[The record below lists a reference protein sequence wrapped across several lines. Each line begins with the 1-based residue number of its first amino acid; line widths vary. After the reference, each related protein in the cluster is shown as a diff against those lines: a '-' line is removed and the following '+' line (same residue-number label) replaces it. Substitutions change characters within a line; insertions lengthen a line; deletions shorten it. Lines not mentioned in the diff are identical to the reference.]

1 MKLVHSFWS
10 KPLLATTDPVE
21 RNQKLIVTLWCYASS
36 VAYAK
41 LHKLPIRLYADEAG
55 KQLLSFLPYDEILPL
70 TVPEFVSTSF
80 WAAGKF
86 STYMEMKP
94 GDLHIDGDVFIQE
107 AGAATLLKEA
117 CKKYDV
123 VVQCIENAENCNPD
137 AYNTVVHL
145 LNAFGITYNS
155 NAFEP
160 FHGAFNTGV
169 IGFNDMNLRDDYVRA
184 YFRTIEQ
191 VASQERGLIQCLKA
205 THSSPD
211 IVLEQQKLFEISANK
226 KVFCLLGSGASS
238 IEYSRVIGY
247 MHILAD
253 AKWENLDKIIS
264 QLSVVSPEMF
274 CLTMEQVNKHLY
286 QINRN
291 NE

>member
-1 MKLVHSFWS
+1 MKLVHSLWS

-21 RNQKLIVTLWCYASS
+21 RNKKLIVTLWCYASS

-41 LHKLPIRLYADEAG
+41 RHKLPIRLYADEAG

-70 TVPEFVSTSF
+70 TVPEFVPTSF

-86 STYMEMKP
+86 SAYMEMKP

-107 AGAATLLKEA
+107 AGAASLLREA

-123 VVQCIENAENCNPD
+123 VVQCIENAGNCSSE
-137 AYNTVVHL
+137 AYDLVNNL
-145 LNAFGITYNS
+145 LNAYGITYNS

-160 FHGAFNTGV
+160 FRGAFNTGV
-169 IGFNDMNLRDDYVRA
+169 IGFNDMELRDAYVRS

-191 VASQERGLIQCLKA
+191 VADHKGLTSLLKA
-205 THSSPD
+205 TQSVPD
-211 IVLEQQKLFEISANK
+211 VVLEQQKLFEICSEK
-226 KVFCLLGSGASS
+226 KVFALLGSGFTSV
-238 IEYSRVIGY
+238 EYSRVIGY

-264 QLSVVSPEMF
+264 QLSVVSLEMF